1 MRGVPKLEELPSLVA
16 NPSDRVHGDKVTE
29 LHSGMEQRILGDRQ
43 MLQPGNFPSAL
54 KAIGREYGPHDET
67 VREERISIID

>member
-1 MRGVPKLEELPSLVA
+1 
-16 NPSDRVHGDKVTE
+16 
-29 LHSGMEQRILGDRQ
+29 MEQRILGDRQ